1 MICQCNGWQVW
12 DQCQQTPLLQSR
24 CSDVWGL
31 KGRLRAFI
39 SRLYEALEQ
48 SGARCVLRLSLKRWT
63 QMRIN
68 HMKGMFCYVLSTLN
82 LGVRVEWVVLSDAL
96 FCKHRDYSLFVN
108 QAYGIY
114 INLPCD
120 SFLHTNSD
128 FWQMT
133 FHCYTKCRTIPLLH
147 WILWMGGNQTF
158 DLPIMLLKSQI

>member
-96 FCKHRDYSLFVN
+96 FCKYWIRVCLSTRHMGYTLTFLVILFYTRTVTFGRWHSTVI
-108 QAYGIY
+108 QSVVQYRYYIEFFEWVGI
-114 INLPCD
+114 
-120 SFLHTNSD
+120 
-128 FWQMT
+128 
-133 FHCYTKCRTIPLLH
+133 KLL
-147 WILWMGGNQTF
+147 I
-158 DLPIMLLKSQI
+158 SQSCF